1 VRVQRCAATVTGY
14 YKPEARTPAAI
25 ECSFSPSRAKE
36 DERGLHEVIMR
47 RHRFIAPTEK
57 VGVFVYMS
65 MEGDGLV

>member
-1 VRVQRCAATVTGY
+1 M
-14 YKPEARTPAAI
+14 

-47 RHRFIAPTEK
+47 RHRFISPTEK

-65 MEGDGLV
+65 TEGDGRV